1 MDATMGLQQT
11 ELGQVWDRFRA
22 ALAAY
27 DGLSALESTEERE
40 QRLDALA
47 EVVAHY
53 AEELRSRSE
62 RAERIRGLA
71 FAGQG

>member
-1 MDATMGLQQT
+1 MGLRQT
-11 ELGQVWDRFRA
+11 ELGQVWGRFRS

-40 QRLDALA
+40 QRLDDLA

-53 AEELRSRSE
+53 AEELRSRSDRTE
-62 RAERIRGLA
+62 RMRALA